1 MELFYGPV
9 LSRRF
14 GYSLG
19 IDIIPYKVCSYD
31 CIYCQLGS
39 TTKKTVDRKSYI
51 KLDMDQFEKDLTRII
66 DNNERIDYVT
76 FSGSGEPTLNI
87 DLGKLIR
94 KVKKTTGIPVA
105 VLTNGSLLHRA
116 DVLKDIIEADLIKV
130 SMDAPDQKIFEVINK
145 PYPGLHFADLSRGLN
160 MLMKNYRGRIWLE
173 IMMIKGIN
181 DSLEAA
187 YDFETL
193 LKSLQ
198 KEYIKADLENIHLN
212 TPIRPTETGGLGI
225 PDSKRL
231 EEFRKMLGKKAVI
244 IKDYEISKDR
254 KKDSIMAGD
263 IISLARRRP
272 VTVRDISKSLDINI
286 NEVIKAIKVLMERN
300 EIRTRMHNNRK
311 YYYV

>member
-87 DLGKLIR
+87 DMGKLIR

-187 YDFETL
+187 YDFEAL

>member
-87 DLGKLIR
+87 DMGKLIR

-244 IKDYEISKDR
+244 IKDYEISEDR

>member
-105 VLTNGSLLHRA
+105 VLTNGSLLHRT

-187 YDFETL
+187 YDFEAL

-244 IKDYEISKDR
+244 IKDYEISEDR